1 MKLSP
6 LKKIQLG
13 FLACVVFAVSI
24 AVFLRGGFWSTLAFL
39 TLTMMAV
46 LVGITVRTPADTEN
60 VFDRHKKGAILLATV
75 AGCVL
80 VIACCFAPFLSR
92 IADMTEA
99 RFADAD
105 LFEYYTAQLSLTFIS
120 ISVMSVLSDKSVI
133 IYWANVSEDRLIRPT
148 FSCFA
153 AYTYYSIGA
162 TVGAGLGV
170 FLDNAAVFVAFFAAN
185 VVVLILLT
193 VSMIDVYYGRDTK
206 KKKLAQTLV
215 PDSAHNAVYKTKML
229 GLEQNILRAADEKDM
244 AFLQEVYELYISHPE
259 KFQFDIGREAI
270 SAMVSTL
277 DAQTT
282 GPFLR
287 ALDNNLRERLNSFPS
302 ADETFDLKMV
312 PRQCMCKGFDTDL
325 WWALSTDKPARF
337 LEQVSAPADGGI
349 SSPNAALFLRTIV
362 RRIALEYNR
371 CVVSYLVYCREEGK
385 EIDPD
390 EYFVSDVAADEFTW
404 SIYQPKTADGTPLPF
419 ERYKEVLDQAK
430 WLVFPYDEQLSVSLV
445 HLVGRLV
452 KDGHNWITV
461 QYLTALPFVK
471 YWLQENSPAYDA
483 SALAILEKLPEE
495 ADC

>member
-6 LKKIQLG
+6 LKKIKLG
-13 FLACVVFAVSI
+13 FFACVVFAVSI
-24 AVFLRGGFWSTLAFL
+24 AVFLWGGFWSTLVFL
-39 TLTMMAV
+39 ALTMIAV
-46 LVGITVRTPADTEN
+46 LIVVTVRTPADTEN

-80 VIACCFAPFLSR
+80 VIACCFAPFLSGVSN
-92 IADMTEA
+92 MTEA

-162 TVGAGLGV
+162 TLGSGLGV
-170 FLDNAAVFVAFFAAN
+170 MLNKPFLFVSFFAVN
-185 VVVLILLT
+185 VGVLILLT

-215 PDSAHNAVYKTKML
+215 PDSAHNAAYKTKML
-229 GLEQNILRAADEKDM
+229 GLEQNILRAADEKNM

-259 KFQFDIGREAI
+259 KFQFDTGREAI

-302 ADETFDLKMV
+302 VDEIRALRMV
-312 PRQCMCKGFDTDL
+312 PSRCMWQGFDTDL
-325 WWALSTDKPARF
+325 WWILSTDKPAHF
-337 LEQVSAPADGGI
+337 LEQVSIPADGGI
-349 SSPNAALFLRTIV
+349 SSPNANLFLRTIV
-362 RRIALEYNR
+362 RRIALGYNF
-371 CVVSYLVYCREEGK
+371 CVAGYLVKCQEAGK
-385 EIDPD
+385 DINPD
-390 EYFVSDVAADEFTW
+390 DYFVSDVAADEFTW
-404 SIYQPKTADGTPLPF
+404 SIYQPKTVDGTPLPF
-419 ERYKEVLDQAK
+419 ERYKEILDEMYFLRDNQ
-430 WLVFPYDEQLSVSLV
+430 VSIALV
-445 HLVGRLV
+445 HLVAQVV
-452 KDGHNWITV
+452 KEGHNWIAV
-461 QYLTALPFVK
+461 KYLTALPFVK
-471 YWLQENSPAYDA
+471 YWLQEEYTVYDA